1 MQKFRAQWRP
11 SSRRCAI
18 DTAQCSVRRVSIGAA
33 IFTTRGRSRM
43 AKQAAVRTVDLEPID
58 RLEEKIKLLVGI
70 VTQLRD
76 EQARAADENARLA
89 QEISTLR
96 ARLAD
101 AEGADEEIVTLRGE
115 RELIRN
121 RVSDMLSQLEGLA
134 I

>member
-1 MQKFRAQWRP
+1 
-11 SSRRCAI
+11 
-18 DTAQCSVRRVSIGAA
+18 
-33 IFTTRGRSRM
+33 M

-134 I
+134 V

>member
-1 MQKFRAQWRP
+1 
-11 SSRRCAI
+11 
-18 DTAQCSVRRVSIGAA
+18 
-33 IFTTRGRSRM
+33 M

-76 EQARAADENARLA
+76 EQARAADENARLT